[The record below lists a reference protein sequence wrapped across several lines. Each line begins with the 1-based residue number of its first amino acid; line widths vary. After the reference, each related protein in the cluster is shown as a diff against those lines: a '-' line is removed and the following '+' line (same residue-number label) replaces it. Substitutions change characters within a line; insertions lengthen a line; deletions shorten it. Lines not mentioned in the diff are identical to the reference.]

1 MVRQKVRTYQEAVA
15 IKNAIDSLNKKLGK
29 RTRGKIKRT
38 TDMNFL
44 VYE

>member
-1 MVRQKVRTYQEAVA
+1 MASKTVKTYQEAVS
-15 IKNAIDSLNKKLGK
+15 IKSAIDNLNKKLGK

-38 TDMNFL
+38 RDMNFR